1 MQRQALIVPELI
13 LKILIFV
20 GSERMSEENY
30 PESVLNYI
38 ATEELISEKES
49 ELRNLDTDRAENE
62 ERLEYLLEMVR
73 KASEVGKEIKYLD
86 RQLDET
92 DNRLLDISIKLE
104 EGAEELEKLQN
115 DLDRY
120 QRETEGAGWEYKI
133 IGEGLRTSVKWARK
147 NK

>member
-1 MQRQALIVPELI
+1 
-13 LKILIFV
+13 
-20 GSERMSEENY
+20 
-30 PESVLNYI
+30 
-38 ATEELISEKES
+38 
-49 ELRNLDTDRAENE
+49 
-62 ERLEYLLEMVR
+62 MVR

-115 DLDRY
+115 DLDLY

-133 IGEGLRTSVKWARK
+133 IGEGLRTSVKWVKK
-147 NK
+147 NR